1 MNTYQQYLL
10 QNMLSKLSDDEKREF
25 YDYVLS
31 ERRFADTGKTMPTQL
46 DRIEGMVKR
55 NHHDFLFGVGENVVG
70 NAVYDIGL
78 RLLRCLTQRI
88 T

>member
-1 MNTYQQYLL
+1 MNTYRQYLL
-10 QNMLSKLSDDEKREF
+10 LNMLSKLSDEEKRELIDF
-25 YDYVLS
+25 V
-31 ERRFADTGKTMPTQL
+31 EANRRNADTPTQL
-46 DRIEGMVKR
+46 DRIEGMVGK
-55 NHHDFLFGVGENVVG
+55 NHHSFLFGVGENVVG

>member
-1 MNTYQQYLL
+1 MNTYRQYLL
-10 QNMLSKLSDDEKREF
+10 LNMLSKLSDEEKREF
-25 YDYVLS
+25 YNYVLS
-31 ERRFADTGKTMPTQL
+31 EKRFADTSKTMPTQL
-46 DRIEGMVKR
+46 DRIEGMVSK
-55 NHHDFLFGVGENVVG
+55 NHHSFLFGVGENVVG

>member
-1 MNTYQQYLL
+1 MNTYRHYLL
-10 QNMLSKLSDDEKREF
+10 LNMLSKLSDEEKRELIDF
-25 YDYVLS
+25 V
-31 ERRFADTGKTMPTQL
+31 EANRRNADTPTQL
-46 DRIEGMVKR
+46 DRIEGMVRK
-55 NHHDFLFGVGENVVG
+55 NHHSFLFGVGENVVG